1 MYIRQFTSRLLAQ
14 IAVWLLV
21 AHAAVAGE
29 PSRYQL
35 VMYEQN
41 GCHYCERWLAEI
53 GPTYPK
59 TAEGQIAP
67 LRMVNIHDTQPT
79 DLSPK
84 TQPVLTPT
92 FVLMDNGHEVARIE
106 GYPGEELFWWMMGTM
121 IRDTVE
127 PQPNAD

>member
-29 PSRYQL
+29 QSRYQL

-53 GPTYPK
+53 GPPYPK

-67 LRMVNIHDTQPT
+67 LRMVDIQDTQPT

-84 TQPVLTPT
+84 TPPVLTPT

-127 PQPNAD
+127 PQPDAD